1 MHHIKS
7 KSVNGLYNKALNLI
21 DEHSVGQQSRNGPVL
36 VLPAPVVTEWTEPWK
51 RVLFAPTRDC
61 NPFFHVMEFVWMM
74 AGAKELS
81 FLTQFVPGMANF
93 SDDGESLNGAYGFR
107 WRNHFRTD
115 QLLHAIEELRINPE
129 SRRVVVAMW
138 DAHGDHAG
146 SMSKDIPCNTHL
158 YFRVQG
164 DYLDMT
170 VCNRSNDIVWGAYG
184 ANSVHMSMLHELIS
198 YQIGVPMGTM
208 YTWAN
213 NWHFYPNNFR
223 LTSLLQ
229 DKVKDYNLYR
239 TGELVKHVGV
249 FNGKMLYHQVVAECE
264 RFVRSPAP
272 DCEYFVSEF
281 METVVK
287 PMYAVWNTRSY
298 RPDAVGACNAIR
310 ATDWR
315 IACKQWLTRRMEK
328 ENE

>member
-7 KSVNGLYNKALNLI
+7 KSVNGLYNKALKLI
-21 DEHSVGQQSRNGPVL
+21 DGHSVNQNSRNGPVY
-36 VLPAPVVTEWTEPWK
+36 VVPTPVVTEWTEPWK

-74 AGAKELS
+74 AGAKELP

-93 SDDGESLNGAYGFR
+93 SDDGESLHGAYGYR
-107 WRNHFRTD
+107 WRRHFSTD
-115 QLLHAIEELRINPE
+115 QLLHAINELRANPE

-138 DAHGDHAG
+138 DSMVDRPG
-146 SMSKDIPCNTHL
+146 SISKDIPCNTHL

-164 DYLDMT
+164 GYLNMT

-198 YQIGVPMGTM
+198 YQIGVTMGTM

-223 LTSLLQ
+223 LESLLK
-229 DKVKDYNLYR
+229 DKVKAYNYYQ
-239 TGELVKHVGV
+239 TGRVRKHVGI
-249 FNGKMLYHQVVAECE
+249 FNGKMLYDQVVAECE

-287 PMYAVWNTRSY
+287 PMYTIWQRRSQ
-298 RPDAVGACNAIR
+298 RQEAINECGTIR
-310 ATDWR
+310 AGDWR
-315 IACKQWLTRRMEK
+315 IACEEWLTRRMEK
-328 ENE
+328 ENG